1 MTKGPEAIKRDMMAG
16 GGDDHPLA
24 EEIKRLAADH
34 EIDLT
39 DIRALAKVLGMIEGA
54 ENSDPRLL
62 LFCALLLEQITHHDQ
77 QLSIERLLSGQ
88 DEDTSYMNRE
98 EQ

>member
-1 MTKGPEAIKRDMMAG
+1 MTQESEAYRRDMMAS

-39 DIRALAKVLGMIEGA
+39 DIRSLAKVLDMIEGA
-54 ENSDPRLL
+54 ENSDARLL
-62 LFCALLLEQITHHDQ
+62 LICALLLEQVTHHDQ
-77 QLSIERLLSGQ
+77 QLSMERLLSGEH
-88 DEDTSYMNRE
+88 DDTAYMNSE
-98 EQ
+98 E